1 MEVRV
6 IANRGLAFGF
16 FRFFARRNGAGLE
29 GSLGGTDAPRSSGL
43 ELVERKVSG
52 RRAFWAGAGGR
63 IIAVP
68 FPLKRGHWRL
78 CGTELLTAE
87 FAEEVAEDAE
97 KSKRCSGTGVIV
109 LRPRGFYSAISRS
122 RALLS
127 LMNRRNHEP
136 A

>member
-29 GSLGGTDAPRSSGL
+29 GSLGGTKAPRSSGL

-52 RRAFWAGAGGR
+52 RRAFCAGAGGR

-97 KSKRCSGTGVIV
+97 KSKRCSGNWSNCFAT
-109 LRPRGFYSAISRS
+109 SRI
-122 RALLS
+122 LLCDLS
-127 LMNRRNHEP
+127 VKSFVVANEP